1 MRSNSHCVPKIALGK
16 PQFDLRRASL
26 GWQGQGVLIEE
37 SALTKAK
44 MSVETR
50 QLVASDEAAWR
61 QLWTAYLTFYG
72 ATVPEDVYK
81 TTFARLL
88 GDDPRDFSC
97 QLAFVND
104 QPVGLVHYLF
114 HRHGWKVED
123 VCYLQDLYTAPDAR
137 GTGVGRRLISA
148 VYDAAKAHGTTSV
161 YWLTQ
166 EGNTTARA
174 LYDQVAD
181 KTDFIKYNGAVR

>member
-1 MRSNSHCVPKIALGK
+1 LGK
-16 PQFDLRRASL
+16 PHFDPRLASL
-26 GWQGQGVLIEE
+26 VWQVQSELIEE
-37 SALTKAK
+37 SDLTKAK
-44 MSVETR
+44 MPVDTR

-61 QLWTAYLTFYG
+61 QLWTAYLAFYG
-72 ATVPEDVYK
+72 TTVPENVYK
-81 TTFARLL
+81 TTFERLL

-97 QLAFVND
+97 QLAIVND

-123 VCYLQDLYTAPDAR
+123 VCYLQDLYTAPDER
-137 GTGVGRRLISA
+137 GLGVGRRLITA

-174 LYDQVAD
+174 LYDQLAT
-181 KTDFIKYNGAVR
+181 KTDFIKYNGAVE

>member
-1 MRSNSHCVPKIALGK
+1 
-16 PQFDLRRASL
+16 
-26 GWQGQGVLIEE
+26 
-37 SALTKAK
+37 
-44 MSVETR
+44 
-50 QLVASDEAAWR
+50 
-61 QLWTAYLTFYG
+61 
-72 ATVPEDVYK
+72 
-81 TTFARLL
+81 L

-97 QLAFVND
+97 QLAIVND

-137 GTGVGRRLISA
+137 GLGVGRRLITA

-174 LYDQVAD
+174 LYDQLAT
-181 KTDFIKYNGAVR
+181 KTDFIKYNGAVE